1 MHRRGAA
8 VGVDGRVLAFTAF
21 VSVLTGLV
29 FGLFPALRAARVDL
43 STVMKES
50 AGRSGTGFKQ
60 NKTRAVLV
68 ITEIALA
75 LILLVGAALLIR
87 TYIALRAVD
96 PGFDP
101 QRVLTMRMSLTGERF
116 AKTATIGQLM
126 RQGRERLEALP
137 EVEAAAASCCVPLQG
152 GFGLGFIIEGRPL
165 EGPAHG
171 GGSFTPI
178 SANYFNVFK
187 IPVLRGRYFTDSE
200 IAEARHVVLVSD
212 SFARQY
218 FPGEDPIG
226 KRITVE
232 MSMEPVPTEIV
243 GIVANA
249 RYESL
254 VDEAYPMVYM
264 PIPEL
269 TYPFHDRDILVTACG
284 RICLHRKK
292 INISTVLAGQKLGIK
307 EVDDGIWLVS
317 FSHYDLGYFDLEQK
331 TLQPLDNPFG
341 PRLSPMS

>member
-1 MHRRGAA
+1 M
-8 VGVDGRVLAFTAF
+8 LAFTAV

-126 RQGRERLEALP
+126 RDGRERLEALP
-137 EVEAAAASCCVPLQG
+137 EVEAAAASCSCRCRAASAWASSSKDAHWK
-152 GFGLGFIIEGRPL
+152 GRCM
-165 EGPAHG
+165 
-171 GGSFTPI
+171 
-178 SANYFNVFK
+178 
-187 IPVLRGRYFTDSE
+187 
-200 IAEARHVVLVSD
+200 AEAVSRP
-212 SFARQY
+212 SPPTTSTSSRFRCCAAVTLPSRT
-218 FPGEDPIG
+218 
-226 KRITVE
+226 R
-232 MSMEPVPTEIV
+232 PVRR
-243 GIVANA
+243 A
-249 RYESL
+249 S
-254 VDEAYPMVYM
+254 
-264 PIPEL
+264 
-269 TYPFHDRDILVTACG
+269 
-284 RICLHRKK
+284 
-292 INISTVLAGQKLGIK
+292 
-307 EVDDGIWLVS
+307 
-317 FSHYDLGYFDLEQK
+317 
-331 TLQPLDNPFG
+331 
-341 PRLSPMS
+341 